1 MNLDPDQWDDAVS
14 IPGPHWGPNCQA
26 TICTEILQFAS
37 LPRYFMNSKI
47 PSRLFNDNEVPGQFG
62 KPKLLSGF
70 EDTWLFRFLFNG
82 IPWDSSSWIWSSGLS
97 SPSTKS
103 ARICLCPAMAWS
115 MDQKTPQAEGFPF
128 QGSSSI
134 SNIDHQMVDNG
145 WSWFWNDCAWSLYII
160 LMDEFWIN
168 VGWLLYECCR
178 IWQTPRSTSVT
189 RTRHFSKAQAQ
200 SNQHRSIH
208 SRPRDHLGICQN
220 TGKSNWEPLS
230 LFETQ
235 VDSHKSTEINLRF

>member
-1 MNLDPDQWDDAVS
+1 
-14 IPGPHWGPNCQA
+14 
-26 TICTEILQFAS
+26 
-37 LPRYFMNSKI
+37 
-47 PSRLFNDNEVPGQFG
+47 
-62 KPKLLSGF
+62 
-70 EDTWLFRFLFNG
+70 
-82 IPWDSSSWIWSSGLS
+82 
-97 SPSTKS
+97 
-103 ARICLCPAMAWS
+103 MAWS